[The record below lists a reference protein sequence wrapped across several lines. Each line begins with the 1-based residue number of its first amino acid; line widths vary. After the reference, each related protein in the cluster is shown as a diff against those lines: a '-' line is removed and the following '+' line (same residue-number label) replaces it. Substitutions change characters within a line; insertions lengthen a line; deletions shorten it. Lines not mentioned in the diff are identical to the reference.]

1 MREART
7 GLVTTTR
14 VTNLRG
20 VVPHDEDDRMTEVL
34 ELAELAHHDRMTE
47 VNVRS
52 RRIHTHLDT
61 EGLAR
66 FVGLLEFLF
75 EFILR
80 HDVGNA
86 AHQNFKLF
94 FNRTELHRIRF

>member
-1 MREART
+1 
-7 GLVTTTR
+7 
-14 VTNLRG
+14 
-20 VVPHDEDDRMTEVL
+20 MTEVL

-47 VNVRS
+47 VNVRC
-52 RRIHTHLDT
+52 RRVHTHLDT

-75 EFILR
+75 EFVLR
-80 HDVGNA
+80 HNVGNA

-94 FNRTELHRIRF
+94 FNRTELHNNLNG